1 MGKEGKKKAKGG
13 ASAPKE
19 EANATAADAY
29 ANVEGGEKRSH
40 KMEGKPVKLPAGG
53 ATEGDDGGLP
63 SPDRVRI
70 TLDLD
75 QGKLDGLPLADI
87 LAKLFVDD
95 AGKGGGAAASTNK
108 VRAKYTVQAR
118 KGRKMGEPIQ
128 IPLDIEITDLDR
140 SQHLSLPQQQTLEHH
155 RKKANAR
162 YSWARKRASS
172 ISAILDIQKIT
183 ITLEVKI
190 SEDVDETEDEG
201 RDADAKRGDASG
213 EFANT
218 AASENDRK
226 KAAAK
231 EKKKGGSGK
240 KKRKDSKDGEGEG
253 GDTSKPSDNR
263 LTKTIS
269 GRRILLNGSKST
281 KPQHGDDS
289 PTGFRKTFSLVDVR
303 SFFKRDAKEDK
314 EDKVAP
320 KRDDPVDG
328 KKKKKDKKADS
339 APSTLSEEIAT
350 PPHTDAKPKRP
361 ELKRNSGGLRHIH
374 SEDDFT
380 SKLGAAAAVAATTTP
395 AAPKPAPLSKGS
407 ATSAST
413 PVSFDDIPIP
423 QLDEPWLLPELTD
436 AERAGASARQ
446 KEEADEGEADEAT
459 TIPASLFRM
468 SEQHPHHPIYFTK
481 SGVTHTWQYTTFAD
495 VSALV
500 RRVSS
505 GLIALGMPPRARTA
519 ILSSNR
525 LEWVAFCLGSMSAG
539 AVPAALPTTSTTP
552 ETTRMLAVTQAN
564 VVLVEKREQCDALL
578 SQRQLFPRL
587 RHVVLLDG
595 SASGYPADLV
605 LTWRQLLSKGTYGNV
620 NNAEFQNRLQNLQ
633 PTDLATLAFTS
644 GTTGQAKCVMLSH
657 RNLMFS
663 ACAIGRL
670 LAIKECD
677 SLMSFLPFA
686 HVAEQLLAVYVPVVA
701 RCRIYFAESTA
712 KLHRNMREIQ
722 PTLVFA
728 PPELWRKIYL
738 AIQGKVPASAAP
750 MMHAPALSA
759 LWTAMGFARVRYAA
773 CAYGYL
779 PEEVSES
786 LQKLQLTIHE
796 AYGQTETCGLTAV
809 NSSGNSQAGTVGKVL
824 PNTQAKID
832 ADGQILVK
840 GHNVF
845 MGYLSEEAG
854 PVDGWWATGDHGSM
868 DAGGFVRL
876 VGRRVELITSPG
888 DKVLHPEKIENA
900 LKMLPAINNVIVF
913 GHQKPYLTAVI
924 SLDPYF
930 MARVSKEKGVAAK
943 ALYKAPYINEITV
956 AIQKH
961 VVAVNKRLPR
971 GFPTLKR
978 FTVLRKQF
986 SLERDELT
994 AGMQIRRFVVE
1005 KNYEKE
1011 IDKMYADA
1019 MAGSSAQRPLASSG
1033 GAQQPSSS
1041 SSSSSSSSQP
1051 GAEAQSPPKA
1061 DSAEEAQPEAAQAP
1075 ATSEEA
1081 TTAASVAPPGD
1092 EAKAEVE
1099 AATAAE
1105 PSPKRGTTLLYD
1117 MLKQGAASHMGHTV
1131 SPRDPAADVTPE
1143 PTHPAPEPEPK
1154 QVVAAGAGVQGES
1167 AAEPVVVSTPT
1178 PVEEATPSTEVTTPA
1193 ENAKSEEESSPR
1205 KEESAGGS
1213 AAAATAP
1220 SPRASEASTSRST
1233 SPRAPAEPSPRAAGD
1248 SEASVSPV
1256 PLDELT
1262 TEPEPPVAPAK
1273 AAAPAAAD
1281 LDDVRGEVV
1290 EASDA
1295 ERGYTTTTNTECC
1308 SSAPET
1314 DDTTTETETEET
1326 TESEREDANSNKT
1339 KKKTKRRPHEEDD
1352 DSAVDGDVEH
1362 EEEDEPR
1369 SAGVSEDEAA
1379 RSHQLRRPAAAAGA
1393 AAGPRRSVSPQPQ
1406 DETEREEK
1414 ERRER
1419 EHEEKK
1425 VQLGLMW
1432 EKEKELSETE
1442 ERKLEEER
1450 RAQARRELI
1459 ERKVDMKST
1468 MAMFQMLAKTSTA
1481 PVPHAKPATTKSAT
1495 TKRGASSSSLMT
1507 SSSDGGSKSDRS
1519 SPSASESESW
1529 STSQP

>member
-19 EANATAADAY
+19 EANTTAADAY

-40 KMEGKPVKLPAGG
+40 KMEGKPFKLPAGG
-53 ATEGDDGGLP
+53 TTDGDDGGLP

-87 LAKLFVDD
+87 LAKLFVND
-95 AGKGGGAAASTNK
+95 AGKGGSGAASTNK
-108 VRAKYTVQAR
+108 VRAKYMAQAR
-118 KGRKMGEPIQ
+118 KGRKMGEP

-201 RDADAKRGDASG
+201 READAKRGDTSG
-213 EFANT
+213 EFANHT
-218 AASENDRK
+218 AENDRK

-240 KKRKDSKDGEGEG
+240 KKRKDSKDGGEGEG
-253 GDTSKPSDNR
+253 GDTSKLSSSDHR

-269 GRRILLNGSKST
+269 GRRLLLNGSKST

-314 EDKVAP
+314 EDKVVP
-320 KRDDPVDG
+320 KRDDPGDG

-350 PPHTDAKPKRP
+350 LPHTDAKPKRP

-374 SEDDFT
+374 SDDDFT
-380 SKLGAAAAVAATTTP
+380 SKLAAVAPATTP
-395 AAPKPAPLSKGS
+395 APKPSPSPLSKGS

-423 QLDEPWLLPELTD
+423 LLDEPWLLPELTD

-446 KEEADEGEADEAT
+446 NEADEAEAVDEAT
-459 TIPASLFRM
+459 TIPASLLRM

-552 ETTRMLAVTQAN
+552 ETTRMLAVAQAN

-738 AIQGKVPASAAP
+738 AIQGKVPASAAQT
-750 MMHAPALSA
+750 MNAPALSA

-1019 MAGSSAQRPLASSG
+1019 MGGSSAQRPLASSV

-1041 SSSSSSSSQP
+1041 STSSPRS

-1061 DSAEEAQPEAAQAP
+1061 DSAEEKEAQAEV
-1075 ATSEEA
+1075 AQAAAASEEV
-1081 TTAASVAPPGD
+1081 TTAASAAPPGV
-1092 EAKAEVE
+1092 EVE
-1099 AATAAE
+1099 AAEATATE
-1105 PSPKRGTTLLYD
+1105 PSPKRGTALLYD
-1117 MLKQGAASHMGHTV
+1117 MLKQGAASHMGRTV

-1143 PTHPAPEPEPK
+1143 PAHPEPEPEPELQ
-1154 QVVAAGAGVQGES
+1154 QVVAAGVGAQGES
-1167 AAEPVVVSTPT
+1167 TAEPVVVSTLT
-1178 PVEEATPSTEVTTPA
+1178 SVEEATPSTEVATPA

-1220 SPRASEASTSRST
+1220 SPRASEASASRST
-1233 SPRAPAEPSPRAAGD
+1233 SPRPPAEPSPRAAGD
-1248 SEASVSPV
+1248 GEASVSPV

-1262 TEPEPPVAPAK
+1262 TEPEPPVAPTK

-1281 LDDVRGEVV
+1281 LYDVRGEVV

-1295 ERGYTTTTNTECC
+1295 ERGYTTTNTECC

-1326 TESEREDANSNKT
+1326 TESEREDANNK

-1362 EEEDEPR
+1362 EEEDEPP
-1369 SAGVSEDEAA
+1369 STGVSEDEAA
-1379 RSHQLRRPAAAAGA
+1379 RSHQLRRPAAAT
-1393 AAGPRRSVSPQPQ
+1393 AAGSRRSVSPQPQ
-1406 DETEREEK
+1406 QQQDEAEREEK

-1481 PVPHAKPATTKSAT
+1481 PVPHNKPATTKSS
-1495 TKRGASSSSLMT
+1495 TKRGTSSSSLMT